1 MFRRILAL
9 ASFAVLASIAAF
21 AQAVPPVLVSAP
33 VSRTVF
39 LSLDAVQ
46 AQVDATLRHAAAS
59 QHLIAVAYVQPPLS
73 LLPSIPIP
81 RR

>member
-1 MFRRILAL
+1 MFRRILAM
-9 ASFAVLASIAAF
+9 ASFTVLGSIAAF

-33 VSRTVF
+33 VSLTVF

-59 QHLIAVAYVQPPLS
+59 QPLIAVARV
-73 LLPSIPIP
+73 
-81 RR
+81 RRRCR